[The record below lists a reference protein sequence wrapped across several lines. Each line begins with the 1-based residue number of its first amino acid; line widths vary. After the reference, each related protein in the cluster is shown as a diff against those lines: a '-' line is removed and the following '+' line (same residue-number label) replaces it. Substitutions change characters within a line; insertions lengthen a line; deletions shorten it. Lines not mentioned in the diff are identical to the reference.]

1 MVRERKMKV
10 GGVLTS
16 EHLAMVSVLGAKNT
30 PGIAG
35 IVLETLGRQGI
46 NVEFISSCPDLG
58 EGATI
63 SICVEESILA
73 GALEKMEHI
82 RSEIGAQQLVTN
94 RGLCLVAVFGPHFR
108 EIPNVASQV
117 FKTFAEVGINILAIS
132 TSVSSVTCVFE
143 EARLSEAM
151 QNLRVHFEIP

>member
-1 MVRERKMKV
+1 MAREHRMKI
-10 GGVLTS
+10 GGTLTA
-16 EHLAMVSVLGAKNT
+16 ERLAMVSILGAKNT

-35 IVLETLGRQGI
+35 IVLDALGAQGI

-63 SICVEESILA
+63 SFCVEEPILLD
-73 GALEKMEHI
+73 ALAQIERI
-82 RSEIGAQQLVTN
+82 RTEIGAQQVMTN
-94 RGLCLVAVFGPHFR
+94 KSLCLVAVFGPHFR

-117 FKTFAEVGINILAIS
+117 FKTLAEAGINILAIS

-143 EARLSEAM
+143 EAHLQHAI
-151 QNLRVHFEIP
+151 QNLRTHFEIP

>member
-1 MVRERKMKV
+1 MKI
-10 GGVLTS
+10 GGTITS
-16 EHLAMVSVLGAKNT
+16 ENLAMVSVLGARNT

-35 IVLETLGRQGI
+35 IVLDALGQRGI

-63 SICVEESILA
+63 SFCVEEGLLETALA
-73 GALEKMEHI
+73 RVEEI
-82 RSEIGAQQLVTN
+82 RAQIGAQQVVTN
-94 RGLCLVAVFGPHFR
+94 KGLCLVAVFGPHFR

-117 FKTFAEVGINILAIS
+117 FQTLAEIGVNIQAIS

-143 EARLSEAM
+143 QDRLPAAI
-151 QNLRVHFEIP
+151 QNLRAHFEIP